1 MEYETI
7 KQNFYDL
14 YEKYNE
20 FINLLESEQSDGLA
34 ILCFSHR
41 ILDEYFNYG
50 EDENFSPAVYEFL
63 IDTSNLDLVFTFF
76 KDRIEYLFDLYTYT
90 CEKDLDCF
98 NALMPNVYY
107 FFSLDDILHYYRDSN
122 IDDPDMIHEILM
134 ETINVSQTIDE
145 KIPYDEN
152 EVDELD
158 IKLNRYLPSSDTTI
172 LTNIIFSIY
181 EELVKSYNEEAY
193 EDNSN
198 LLVTLNDLLVDVSN
212 KYGDLLL
219 KLNKDNKLYKNIMLY
234 KSLIE
239 KTIEIFKYTNDDV
252 ETLEN
257 YFGIDLD
264 FITSF
269 YPTLYLKSV
278 TILSILEKKYEQLE
292 IVESRYE
299 DIIKF
304 TEVDSISS
312 WIKFACEDY
321 ENFDEYVDKLI
332 VSYLTNLD
340 KNLPIPENTNNL
352 RLQLTSIFF
361 EMIDLE
367 FESVEELTL
376 DLYRKISNKYNESL
390 K

>member
-1 MEYETI
+1 
-7 KQNFYDL
+7 
-14 YEKYNE
+14 
-20 FINLLESEQSDGLA
+20 
-34 ILCFSHR
+34 
-41 ILDEYFNYG
+41 
-50 EDENFSPAVYEFL
+50 
-63 IDTSNLDLVFTFF
+63 
-76 KDRIEYLFDLYTYT
+76 
-90 CEKDLDCF
+90 
-98 NALMPNVYY
+98 
-107 FFSLDDILHYYRDSN
+107 
-122 IDDPDMIHEILM
+122 
-134 ETINVSQTIDE
+134 
-145 KIPYDEN
+145 
-152 EVDELD
+152 
-158 IKLNRYLPSSDTTI
+158 
-172 LTNIIFSIY
+172 
-181 EELVKSYNEEAY
+181 
-193 EDNSN
+193 
-198 LLVTLNDLLVDVSN
+198 
-212 KYGDLLL
+212 
-219 KLNKDNKLYKNIMLY
+219 MLY

-239 KTIEIFKYTNDDV
+239 KTIDIFKYTNDDV

-367 FESVEELTL
+367 FDSVEELTL
-376 DLYRKISNKYNESL
+376 DLFRKISNKYNESL

>member
-1 MEYETI
+1 MEYETL

-50 EDENFSPAVYEFL
+50 EDENFSPSVYEFL
-63 IDTSNLDLVFTFF
+63 VDTSNLDIVFTFF

-90 CEKDLDCF
+90 CEKDLDIF
-98 NALMPNVYY
+98 NSLMPNVYY
-107 FFSLDDILHYYRDSN
+107 FFSLDDILHYYRDAN
-122 IDDPDMIHEILM
+122 IDDEDIVQEILM
-134 ETINVSQTIDE
+134 ETIKVSQQIDE
-145 KIPYDEN
+145 KIPFDDS

-158 IKLNRYLPSSDTTI
+158 IKLNKYLPSSETVL

-219 KLNKDNKLYKNIMLY
+219 KLNKDNKIYKNILLY

-239 KTIEIFKYTNDDV
+239 KIIEILKYSNDDI
-252 ETLEN
+252 ETLED

-292 IVESRYE
+292 IVESRCD
-299 DIIKF
+299 DIIRF
-304 TEVDSISS
+304 AEVDSISS

-340 KNLPIPENTNNL
+340 KNLPIPDSTNSL

-367 FESVEELTL
+367 FESVEELSL
-376 DLYRKISNKYNESL
+376 DLYRKISNKYNETL

>member
-7 KQNFYDL
+7 KQNFYNL
-14 YEKYNE
+14 FEKYNE
-20 FINLLESEQSDGLA
+20 FITLLETEQSDGLA

-50 EDENFSPAVYEFL
+50 DDENFSPSVYEFL

-107 FFSLDDILHYYRDSN
+107 FFSLDDILHYYRDAN
-122 IDDPDMIHEILM
+122 IDDPDMIQEILM

-158 IKLNRYLPSSDTTI
+158 IKLNRYLPSSETVV
-172 LTNIIFSIY
+172 LTNIIFTLY
-181 EELVKSYNEEAY
+181 EELVKSYNEESD
-193 EDNSN
+193 EDNTN
-198 LLVTLNDLLVDVSN
+198 LLITLNDLLVDVSY
-212 KYGDLLL
+212 KYGNLLS

-239 KTIEIFKYTNDDV
+239 KIIEILKFTNDDID
-252 ETLEN
+252 TLED

-269 YPTLYLKSV
+269 YPTLYLKTV
-278 TILSILEKKYEQLE
+278 TALSILEKKYEQLE
-292 IVESRYE
+292 IVESRSE

-304 TEVDSISS
+304 TEVDSISN

-332 VSYLTNLD
+332 VSYLTSLD
-340 KNLPIPENTNNL
+340 QNLPIPENTNSL

>member
-7 KQNFYDL
+7 KQNFYNL

-20 FINLLESEQSDGLA
+20 FITLLESEQSDGIA

-50 EDENFSPAVYEFL
+50 DDENFSPAVYEFL
-63 IDTSNLDLVFTFF
+63 VDTSNLDLVFTFF

-122 IDDPDMIHEILM
+122 IDNPDIIQEILM
-134 ETINVSQTIDE
+134 EAINVSQTIDE

-158 IKLNRYLPSSDTTI
+158 IKLNRYLPSSDTAL

-239 KTIEIFKYTNDDV
+239 KTIDIFKYTNDDV

-367 FESVEELTL
+367 FDSVEELTL
-376 DLYRKISNKYNESL
+376 DLFRKISNKYNESL